1 MSEKPTASSL
11 EKVEAILNNPAIYE
25 LARAIPG
32 PAKAG
37 RRRDNPTFMTLV
49 FNSLL
54 SVWRSGRQVEAEL
67 SHPLVWRHVRR
78 IVQRRF
84 PDDPSMHLPKQ
95 PMRRHH
101 YVYARDRYLTDPAIL
116 ERLGEIHREL
126 AAGQA
131 RDAGLLDPDG
141 SGSYTHPDLSRVL
154 HADGKVV
161 TPLFKARPGDF
172 RVDTET
178 GEVIPIRYEADAALH
193 FEGDGEAAWGT
204 KFVMVATRSPVGRFI
219 LDLDRV
225 PGPGSEAAA
234 AVSCFERLAQHVPGA
249 QAIVYDTALRGVHHQ
264 KILRQLGI
272 VPVNM
277 VAAAETF
284 GSKTLKRKIK
294 RREKTVHVEDKEV
307 TQPDGSTVTVRL
319 FSKAGAIGIM
329 RPTEAGELQ
338 FTPLVR
344 KRTHR
349 MKAAESGLYR
359 WYNDYRLPEHLG
371 GGQITVRLHQ
381 DDEDRRCRFNRT
393 ENVRPIPPSDP
404 DFPRLYGR
412 RNDSE
417 SLNRS
422 LEDTLF
428 LGRAHSLGWRR
439 QQVEMLGWALM
450 VNALTMARHRAA
462 DDLEAAA

>member
-1 MSEKPTASSL
+1 VRERPTASSL
-11 EKVEAILNNPAIYE
+11 EKVEAILSNPAMYD

-32 PAKAG
+32 PARTG
-37 RRRDNPTFMTLV
+37 RRRDYPAFMILV
-49 FNSLL
+49 FNALL

-67 SHPLVWRHVRR
+67 SHPLVWGHLRR
-78 IVQRRF
+78 LVQDRF
-84 PDDPSMHLPKQ
+84 PDDPAMHLPRR

-101 YVYARDRYLTDPAIL
+101 YVYGRDRYLTNPAIL

-126 AAGQA
+126 AATQA
-131 RDAGLLDPDG
+131 QDAGLLDPDG
-141 SGSYTHPDLSRVL
+141 PGSFTHPDLSRVL

-161 TPLFKARPGDF
+161 TPLFKAKPGDV

-178 GEVIPIRYEADAALH
+178 GEMIPVRYEADAALH
-193 FEGDGEAAWGT
+193 YEGDGEAAWGT
-204 KFVMVATRSPVGRFI
+204 KFVMVATRSSVGRFI
-219 LDLDRV
+219 LDIDRV
-225 PGPGSEAAA
+225 PEPGSEAAV
-234 AVSCFERLAQHVPGA
+234 AVSCFKRLAPHVPGA
-249 QAIVYDTALRGVHHQ
+249 QAIVYDTALRGIHHQ
-264 KILRQLGI
+264 TILRELGL

-277 VAAAETF
+277 VTAAESF
-284 GSKTLKRKIK
+284 ASKTLKRKIA
-294 RREKTVHVEDKEV
+294 RREKTVHVEDKV
-307 TQPDGSTVTVRL
+307 VVRPDGSSVTVRL

-349 MKAAESGLYR
+349 MKATRSGQYR
-359 WYNDYRLPEHLG
+359 WYNDYHLPEHLG

-381 DDEDRRCRFNRT
+381 NDEDRGRRFNRT
-393 ENVRPIPPSDP
+393 ENVRAIPPSDP
-404 DFPRLYGR
+404 DFARLYAR

-422 LEDTLF
+422 LDDSMF

-439 QQVEMLGWALM
+439 QQVEMLGWALT

-462 DDLEAAA
+462 GGLEAAA

>member
-1 MSEKPTASSL
+1 VSEKLTASSL
-11 EKVEAILNNPAIYE
+11 EKVEAILSNPAIYE
-25 LARAIPG
+25 LPQAIPG
-32 PAKAG
+32 PAKSG
-37 RRRDNPTFMTLV
+37 RRRDYPTFMILV

-78 IVQRRF
+78 IVRRRF

-101 YVYARDRYLTDPAIL
+101 YVYGRDRYLTDSAML
-116 ERLGEIHREL
+116 ERLGQIHREM

-131 RDAGLLDPDG
+131 RDAGLLDPHG
-141 SGSYTHPDLSRVL
+141 PGSYTHPDLSRVL

-161 TPLFKARPGDF
+161 TPLFKAKPGDF

-178 GEVIPIRYEADAALH
+178 GEIIPIRYEADAVLH

-204 KFVMVATRSPVGRFI
+204 KFVMVATRSQIGRFI
-219 LDLDRV
+219 LDVDRV
-225 PGPGSEAAA
+225 PDPGSEAKI
-234 AVSCFERLAQHVPGA
+234 AVACFERLAPHVPGA

-264 KILRQLGI
+264 KILRELGF

-284 GSKTLKRKIK
+284 GSKTLKRKIT

-307 TQPDGSTVTVRL
+307 TQPDGSTFTVRL
-319 FSKAGAIGIM
+319 FSEAGAIGIM
-329 RPTEAGELQ
+329 RPSEAGDLQ
-338 FTPLVR
+338 FMPLVR

-349 MKAAESGLYR
+349 MKAENGLYR

-381 DDEDRRCRFNRT
+381 NEDDRRRKFNRT
-393 ENVRPIPPSDP
+393 ENLRPIPPSDP

-450 VNALTMARHRAA
+450 VNALTMAKHRAA
-462 DDLEAAA
+462 ENLEAAA

>member
-1 MSEKPTASSL
+1 MNDKQTSSSL
-11 EKVEAILNNPAIYE
+11 EKVEAILNNPAIYG

-37 RRRDNPTFMTLV
+37 RRRDYPTFMILV

-67 SHPLVWRHVRR
+67 SHPLVWSHMRR
-78 IVQRRF
+78 IVRRRF
-84 PDDPSMHLPKQ
+84 PEDPSMHLPKQ

-101 YVYARDRYLTDPAIL
+101 YVYGRDRYLTDQTIL

-126 AAGQA
+126 ATGQA

-141 SGSYTHPDLSRVL
+141 PGSFTHPDLSRVL

-172 RVDTET
+172 RIESET
-178 GEVIPIRYEADAALH
+178 GEVIPVRYEADAALH
-193 FEGDGEAAWGT
+193 FEGDGGAAWGT
-204 KFVMVATRSPVGRFI
+204 KFVVVAARSPVGRFI

-225 PGPGSEAAA
+225 PDPGSEAAV
-234 AVSCFERLAQHVPGA
+234 AVSCFERLAPHLPGA

-264 KILRQLGI
+264 KILRELGI

-277 VAAAETF
+277 VAAAESI
-284 GSKTLKRKIK
+284 GSKTTKRKIA
-294 RREKTVHVEDKEV
+294 RREKIVHVEDKEI
-307 TQPDGSTVTVRL
+307 TQPDGSTITVRL
-319 FSKAGAIGIM
+319 FSKAGAIGVM
-329 RPTEAGELQ
+329 RPTEAGELL
-338 FTPLVR
+338 FMPLVR

-349 MKAAESGLYR
+349 MRANTGLYR

-381 DDEDRRCRFNRT
+381 NEGDRRRRFNRT

-404 DFPRLYGR
+404 DFPSLYGR

-462 DDLEAAA
+462 EDLQAAA

>member
-1 MSEKPTASSL
+1 MSDRSTASSL
-11 EKVEAILNNPAIYE
+11 EKVEAILTNPALYE
-25 LARAIPG
+25 LALAIPAQRKG
-32 PAKAG
+32 G
-37 RRRDNPTFMTLV
+37 RRRDHPVFMILV

-67 SHPLVWRHVRR
+67 SHPLIWKHMRR
-78 IVQRRF
+78 IVRDRF
-84 PDDPSMHLPKQ
+84 PEDTSMHLPKRA
-95 PMRRHH
+95 MRRHH
-101 YVYARDRYLTDPAIL
+101 YVYGRDRYLTDPAIL
-116 ERLGEIHREL
+116 EKLGAIHREL
-126 AAGQA
+126 ASGQA
-131 RDAGLLDPDG
+131 RAIGLLDPEG
-141 SGSYTHPDLSRVL
+141 QGSYTHPDLSRVL

-161 TPLFKARPGDF
+161 TPLFTAKPGDF

-178 GEVIPIRYEADAALH
+178 GEVLPIRYEADAALH
-193 FEGDGEAAWGT
+193 FEGDGEAVWGT
-204 KFVMVATRSPVGRFI
+204 KFVMVATRSKIGRLI
-219 LDLDRV
+219 LDIDRV
-225 PGPGSEAAA
+225 PDPGSEAKT
-234 AVSCFERLAQHVPGA
+234 AVTCLERLAPHVPGA

-264 KILRQLGI
+264 EILRELGI

-284 GSKTLKRKIK
+284 GSRKTRGKIA
-294 RREKTVHVEDKEV
+294 RREKLVHVEDKEIASA
-307 TQPDGSTVTVRL
+307 DGSALTVRL

-329 RPTEAGELQ
+329 RPTETGELR
-338 FTPLVR
+338 FIPLVR

-349 MKAAESGLYR
+349 MRAANGLYR

-381 DDEDRRCRFNRT
+381 DNEDRKRKFNRT

-417 SLNRS
+417 SLNRG

-439 QQVEMLGWALM
+439 QQVEMIGWALM
-450 VNALTMARHRAA
+450 VNALTLARHRAA
-462 DDLEAAA
+462 EGLQQAA

>member
-1 MSEKPTASSL
+1 VSEKPTPSSL
-11 EKVEAILNNPAIYE
+11 EKVEAILNNPGIYE

-32 PAKAG
+32 PATSG
-37 RRRDNPTFMTLV
+37 RPRDYPAFMILV

-67 SHPLVWRHVRR
+67 SHPLVWRHMRR
-78 IVQRRF
+78 IVRRRF
-84 PDDPSMHLPKQ
+84 PEDPSMHLPKQ

-101 YVYARDRYLTDPAIL
+101 YVYGRDRYLTDPAIL
-116 ERLGEIHREL
+116 ERLGEIHRQL
-126 AAGQA
+126 ASGQA
-131 RDAGLLDPDG
+131 MEAGLLDPDG
-141 SGSYTHPDLSRVL
+141 PGSFTHPDLSRVL

-161 TPLFKARPGDF
+161 TPLFKAKPGDF
-172 RVDTET
+172 RVEAET
-178 GEVIPIRYEADAALH
+178 GEVIPVRYEADAALH

-204 KFVMVATRSPVGRFI
+204 KFVVVAARSPVGRFI

-225 PGPGSEAAA
+225 PDPGSEAQV
-234 AVSCFERLAQHVPGA
+234 AVSCFERLAPHVPGA
-249 QAIVYDTALRGVHHQ
+249 QAIVYDTALRGIHHQ
-264 KILRQLGI
+264 KILRELGI

-284 GSKTLKRKIK
+284 GSKTLKRKIA

-307 TQPDGSTVTVRL
+307 KRPDGSTVTVRL
-319 FSKAGAIGIM
+319 FSKAGAIGVM
-329 RPTEAGELQ
+329 RPTEGGELL
-338 FTPLVR
+338 FTPLIR

-349 MKAAESGLYR
+349 MRANTGLYR

-371 GGQITVRLHQ
+371 RGQITVRLHQ
-381 DDEDRRCRFNRT
+381 NEEDRRRRFNRT

-404 DFPRLYGR
+404 DFPSLYGR

-428 LGRAHSLGWRR
+428 LGRAHSLGCRR

-450 VNALTMARHRAA
+450 VNALTIARHRAA
-462 DDLEAAA
+462 EDLEAAA